1 MITGIFSF
9 ILAILYLSV
18 SGVFNTFYI
27 PLSNPLEFF
36 DLLKSHSQLLT
47 LLYCAFVVGGMNQMG
62 FNDSTVAISSGV
74 LGIIIIYK
82 LLSTKFV

>member
-1 MITGIFSF
+1 MVTGIFGF
-9 ILAILYLSV
+9 ILAILYLSASV
-18 SGVFNTFYI
+18 IFNTFYI

-47 LLYCAFVVGGMNQMG
+47 LLYCAFVVGGMKQMG
-62 FNDSTVAISSGV
+62 FNNSTVGISSGI

-82 LLSTKFV
+82 LLSSK

>member
-1 MITGIFSF
+1 M
-9 ILAILYLSV
+9 
-18 SGVFNTFYI
+18 
-27 PLSNPLEFF
+27 EFF

-47 LLYCAFVVGGMNQMG
+47 LLYCAFVVGGMKQMG